1 MGTGDWRLASLME
14 TRFTILLIEVGVAI
28 VIQVGLLVAV
38 LAAVKRSAAR
48 MESLADEIQRRAIP
62 TLDAAQQ
69 LITTTRPK
77 IEEIINNAA
86 ESTATMKAQIE
97 RLDDTI
103 TDIVDRT
110 RLHVIR
116 ADNIVG
122 RTMDRVEET
131 TDLVHHSVISPIR
144 HISGIVQGLT
154 AGLSALV
161 GHSGRK
167 PSRGAGNTQHDE
179 MFI

>member
-1 MGTGDWRLASLME
+1 ME

-28 VIQVGLLVAV
+28 VVQIALLAAV
-38 LAAVKRSAAR
+38 LAAVKRSAKR
-48 MESLADEIQRRAIP
+48 MESLADEIQRRALP
-62 TLDAAQQ
+62 TLDAAQE
-69 LITTTRPK
+69 LLATTKPK

-86 ESTATMKAQIE
+86 ESTATMRLQID

-116 ADNIVG
+116 ADNLVG

-131 TDLVHHSVISPIR
+131 TDIVHSTVISPIR
-144 HISGIVQGLT
+144 HISGIVQGVT
-154 AGLSALV
+154 AGIFAFL
-161 GHSGRK
+161 GRQGK
-167 PSRGAGNTQHDE
+167 AGGNGQRDE